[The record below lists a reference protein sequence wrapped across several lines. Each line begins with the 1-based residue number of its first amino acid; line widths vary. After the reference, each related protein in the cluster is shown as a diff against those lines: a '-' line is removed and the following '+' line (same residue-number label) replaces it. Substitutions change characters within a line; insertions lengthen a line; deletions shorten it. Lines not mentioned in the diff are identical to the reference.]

1 MTFFLTSMDGGRP
14 IPEDVVV
21 DILLRLPVKSLLRF
35 KCVRKNWCA
44 LIKSPS
50 FIKEHF
56 QYRNNNCARLLVCNM
71 KMAPEL
77 HPIVKSV
84 VFSLLPEEIVP
95 GVTPEQKTLLQL
107 QRVTDFTC
115 VAGPVN
121 GLFLV
126 EKSLYGVDVCLGLWN
141 PATKEFRSLPPAPF
155 EIEGFLSHNN
165 DHQYGLG
172 FDMSTLDYKVVWI
185 RVFWDDLG
193 LSDNNRVYTCVY
205 SSCNNSWRRL
215 TPKFPPSSILS
226 APLDATYLN
235 GVYYWLSRGL
245 DGIFMI
251 LSFDM
256 VCEQFGE
263 MQVPD
268 IPTKHWGTLTLHGGS
283 LVMLTSGQPMTSIY
297 DVWVMKQEGN
307 WSKVHTIQPHIDA
320 HWPINIWDNNKM
332 VFENMETSQLVLYD
346 PKTRRVTDLGFQ
358 LDPNIDGCWVFNYKE
373 SLVPIKR
380 GSNTQGEDN
389 AVKQIEHYFN
399 TLPADEAS
407 S

>member
-1 MTFFLTSMDGGRP
+1 MDGGRP

>member
-1 MTFFLTSMDGGRP
+1 MTHFVTSMDVVRP
-14 IPEDVVV
+14 IPEDALV

-56 QYRNNNCARLLVCNM
+56 QYRNNNCARLFVCNM

-77 HPIVKSV
+77 QPIVKSV

-107 QRVTDFTC
+107 PRVTDFMC

-126 EKSLYGVDVCLGLWN
+126 QKLLYGADVCLGLWN
-141 PATKEFRSLPPAPF
+141 PATKEFRSLPPAHF
-155 EIEGFLSHNN
+155 EIEGFWSHNN
-165 DHQYGLG
+165 DHQYGFG
-172 FDMSTLDYKVVWI
+172 FDLVTLDYKVVWI

-193 LSDNNRVYTCVY
+193 LSVYTCVY
-205 SSCNNSWRRL
+205 SSCNNSWKRL
-215 TPKFPPSSILS
+215 TLEFPPISNLS

-235 GVYYWLSRGL
+235 GVYYWLSKGL
-245 DGIFMI
+245 NGIYTI
-251 LSFDM
+251 LSLDM
-256 VCEQFGE
+256 ISEQFRE

-268 IPTKHWGTLTLHGGS
+268 ITTAHWGALTLHGGS
-283 LVMLTSGQPMTSIY
+283 LAMLTSDSDQPMTSIY

-307 WSKVHTIQPHIDA
+307 WSKVLTVQPHIDSY
-320 HWPINIWDNNKM
+320 WPINIWDNNKM
-332 VFENMETSQLVLYD
+332 VFEIMETSQLVLYD
-346 PKTRRVTDLGFQ
+346 PKTRHVTDLGFQ
-358 LDPNIDGCWVFNYKE
+358 LDPNIAGCWVFNYKE

-380 GSNTQGEDN
+380 GNETRGEDN

-399 TLPADEAS
+399 TIPADEAS